1 MAKLSKEKRDRLILV
16 VLATIGVVAG
26 LWFGVVKTRQQ
37 QLDESKSR
45 LTAAIDNLD
54 KARKRV
60 KQAEKVEAD
69 LELATRKL
77 KAIEEIMAPG
87 VDLYSWALLLLDN
100 SRSGHEVNIID
111 VTRPVKGDVGMLP
124 QFPYEAAI
132 FSVRGTAYYHQ
143 FGKFLADFENR
154 FPDFRVQNLILA
166 AGSGL
171 ESAAGSDV
179 TATRTGD
186 DTLNFS
192 MVVIAL
198 IKPTQ

>member
-77 KAIEEIMAPG
+77 KAIEEIMAPS

-154 FPDFRVQNLILA
+154 FPYFRVQNLILG
-166 AGSGL
+166 AGSGS
-171 ESAAGSDV
+171 ESAAGSDA

-186 DTLNFS
+186 EKLNFS

>member
-77 KAIEEIMAPG
+77 KAIEEIMAPS

-154 FPDFRVQNLILA
+154 FPYFRVQNLILA

-171 ESAAGSDV
+171 ESVAGSDV

-186 DTLNFS
+186 EKLNFS

>member
-154 FPDFRVQNLILA
+154 FPYFRVQNLILG
-166 AGSGL
+166 AGSGS
-171 ESAAGSDV
+171 ESAAGSDA

-186 DTLNFS
+186 EKLNFS

>member
-77 KAIEEIMAPG
+77 RPSKRSWPRVSISTPG
-87 VDLYSWALLLLDN
+87 PCCCWTIHVPDT
-100 SRSGHEVNIID
+100 RS
-111 VTRPVKGDVGMLP
+111 TLSM
-124 QFPYEAAI
+124 
-132 FSVRGTAYYHQ
+132 S
-143 FGKFLADFENR
+143 LAR
-154 FPDFRVQNLILA
+154 
-166 AGSGL
+166 
-171 ESAAGSDV
+171 
-179 TATRTGD
+179 
-186 DTLNFS
+186 
-192 MVVIAL
+192 
-198 IKPTQ
+198 

>member
-77 KAIEEIMAPG
+77 KAIEEIMAAG
-87 VDLYSWALLLLDN
+87 VDVSSWALLLLDHA
-100 SRSGHEVNIID
+100 RAERDLKLID
-111 VTRPVKGDVGMLP
+111 VPRPVDGDVGMLP

-132 FSVRGTAYYHQ
+132 LYVVWPAHCHQ
-143 FGKFLADFENR
+143 FGEFVVHLDRRLPYSR
-154 FPDFRVQNLILA
+154 FQ
-166 AGSGL
+166 
-171 ESAAGSDV
+171 
-179 TATRTGD
+179 
-186 DTLNFS
+186 
-192 MVVIAL
+192 
-198 IKPTQ
+198 